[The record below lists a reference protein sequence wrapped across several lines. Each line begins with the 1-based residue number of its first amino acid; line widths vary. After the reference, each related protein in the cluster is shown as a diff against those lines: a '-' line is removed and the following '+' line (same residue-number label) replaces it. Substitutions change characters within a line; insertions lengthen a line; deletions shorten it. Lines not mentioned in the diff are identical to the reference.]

1 MGSTPA
7 PYQESFAS
15 ASISRTPDAVADG
28 LRVHPGL
35 TWARRSHG
43 LDACKTLTRTGEAW
57 TSTPA
62 PTPGGPEILR
72 VAWHAP
78 TPTLDALHAQLVA
91 SQAHPDTHA
100 ILAAL
105 RPELGERAR
114 DVRRCAST
122 FCATSTSILCVD
134 VDGAPLDPTLDVR
147 GLVRA
152 VLWALGLGEGAGV
165 VWQWSASAGLKD
177 GLRGR
182 LWALWSRPVACEAV
196 RRWLRH
202 LRGEP
207 TAGRPGAAPWADSA
221 PYATS
226 QPVYTAPPRIVGG
239 ADPYPV
245 RLVLV
250 DGPPVDPAPVEA
262 YAAQEAMRARL
273 EARQREAHAA
283 AVRERAGLRG
293 EGGGSSKRW
302 LVEACA
308 RLASTPYGGRHR
320 ALVEVCG
327 GAAEAVREGRL
338 SLVEVEAA
346 LVEAVAGW
354 GKPARHEATIR
365 HELRRWAL

>member
-1 MGSTPA
+1 M
-7 PYQESFAS
+7 
-15 ASISRTPDAVADG
+15 
-28 LRVHPGL
+28 
-35 TWARRSHG
+35 
-43 LDACKTLTRTGEAW
+43 
-57 TSTPA
+57 
-62 PTPGGPEILR
+62 
-72 VAWHAP
+72 
-78 TPTLDALHAQLVA
+78 
-91 SQAHPDTHA
+91 
-100 ILAAL
+100 
-105 RPELGERAR
+105 
-114 DVRRCAST
+114 
-122 FCATSTSILCVD
+122 
-134 VDGAPLDPTLDVR
+134 
-147 GLVRA
+147 
-152 VLWALGLGEGAGV
+152 
-165 VWQWSASAGLKD
+165 
-177 GLRGR
+177 
-182 LWALWSRPVACEAV
+182 
-196 RRWLRH
+196 
-202 LRGEP
+202 
-207 TAGRPGAAPWADSA
+207 
-221 PYATS
+221 
-226 QPVYTAPPRIVGG
+226 GG

>member
-1 MGSTPA
+1 LC
-7 PYQESFAS
+7 
-15 ASISRTPDAVADG
+15 TPDAVADG

-35 TWARRSHG
+35 TWARRAGG
-43 LDACKTLTRTGEAW
+43 LDACKTLLREGEAW

-62 PTPGGPEILR
+62 PLSNGPELLR
-72 VAWHAP
+72 VAWHVP

-91 SQAHPDTHA
+91 SQDHPDTHA

-105 RPELGERAR
+105 RPELGEVAR
-114 DVRRCAST
+114 GVRRCSET
-122 FCATSTSILCVD
+122 FCATETSLLCVD
-134 VDGAPLDPTLDVR
+134 VDGAPLDPALDV
-147 GLVRA
+147 GGVVRA
-152 VLWALGLGEGAGV
+152 VLRALGLDEGAGV
-165 VWQWSASAGLKD
+165 VWQWSASAGLKG

-196 RRWLRH
+196 RRWLAH

-207 TAGRPGAAPWADSA
+207 TSGRPGLVPWADPA

-245 RLVLV
+245 RLVLI
-250 DGPPVDPAPVEA
+250 DGPPVDPSPVEA
-262 YAAQEAMRARL
+262 YAAQEAMLARL
-273 EARQREAHAA
+273 EAQAREARAA

-293 EGGGSSKRW
+293 GGGGSGRGAGGWGGGGGPSRRW

-308 RLASTPYGGRHR
+308 RLAATPYGGRHR

-354 GKPARHEATIR
+354 GKPAKHEATIR
-365 HELRRWAL
+365 RELRRWAL